1 LDLEF
6 TVLNIDVEDEPHISW
21 LQLRTEIV
29 HLVPGDVGNIIVH
42 ASDVLDNLLDFYFDI
57 LDLLHQNHISAGR
70 KRVDVVIKD
79 PSGLVIYLLFVRV
92 ESLGELNLE
101 SLGYILF
108 SNLQV
113 SFGSEKIIDILGHEF
128 ILESLDLIHLGIES
142 IFGRIGID
150 PLLENLLFFNQI
162 IGALLIKLLGFHR
175 DLVSLNII
183 VGVINVS
190 NFFEFSTSSLD
201 FLDNFKILIVEF
213 LTTLSV
219 PLLLFL

>member
-1 LDLEF
+1 MDLEF
-6 TVLNIDVEDEPHISW
+6 TVFNIDVEDKPHISW

-29 HLVPGDVGNIIVH
+29 HLVPGDVGDIIVH

-57 LDLLHQNHISAGR
+57 LDLLHQNHVSAGR

-113 SFGSEKIIDILGHEF
+113 SFGSEKIIDILSHEF

-142 IFGRIGID
+142 IFGSIGID

-162 IGALLIKLLGFHR
+162 IGALLIKLL
-175 DLVSLNII
+175 
-183 VGVINVS
+183 
-190 NFFEFSTSSLD
+190 
-201 FLDNFKILIVEF
+201 
-213 LTTLSV
+213 
-219 PLLLFL
+219 

>member
-1 LDLEF
+1 MDLEF
-6 TVLNIDVEDEPHISW
+6 TVLNIDVEDEPNISW

-57 LDLLHQNHISAGR
+57 LDLLHQNHVSAGR

-108 SNLQV
+108 SNLQI
-113 SFGSEKIIDILGHEF
+113 SFSSEKIIDILGHEF

-142 IFGRIGID
+142 IFRRIGID

-213 LTTLSV
+213 LATLSV

>member
-1 LDLEF
+1 M
-6 TVLNIDVEDEPHISW
+6 
-21 LQLRTEIV
+21 

-57 LDLLHQNHISAGR
+57 LDLLHQNHVSAGR

-213 LTTLSV
+213 LATLSV

>member
-1 LDLEF
+1 MDLEF

-57 LDLLHQNHISAGR
+57 LDLLHQNHVSAGR

-213 LTTLSV
+213 LATLSV